1 MKNGHQGAR
10 YGWDAI
16 MKRTVR
22 GWTVPTAMLAV
33 ALLSA
38 IPALGGAGQ
47 AASGSGGVSARAP
60 ASARLASGP
69 AVPEGAPAMT
79 PAQKQA
85 QAHIEDG
92 FFELKVENREKA
104 IAAFRK
110 ALDLDPK
117 SSRARFG
124 LGTALIADE
133 RYAEAIRVLEG
144 AIRNDPKDYFVRN
157 NLAWLYA
164 TAKDVRFRD
173 GRKAV
178 ALAQES
184 MLLAPS
190 DFHVWSTLAEGYF
203 ICGDYV
209 RALRS
214 AEEAERIARISN
226 VDPAAVQEYT
236 AQAERC
242 RSAARAMDILE

>member
-1 MKNGHQGAR
+1 MYAWGMR
-10 YGWDAI
+10 REIMGWAAAAAMI
-16 MKRTVR
+16 VVAASPA
-22 GWTVPTAMLAV
+22 VPAPRSTAG
-33 ALLSA
+33 S
-38 IPALGGAGQ
+38 GAGAG
-47 AASGSGGVSARAP
+47 AAAP
-60 ASARLASGP
+60 AAAAPARHAAGP
-69 AVPEGAPAMT
+69 AAPEGAPAAMT

-85 QAHIEDG
+85 QALVDDG
-92 FFELKVENREKA
+92 FFELKVENRDKA
-104 IAAFRK
+104 VTAFRK
-110 ALDLDPK
+110 ALEIDPK
-117 SSRARFG
+117 NSRARFG
-124 LGTALIADE
+124 LGTALIAGE

-144 AIRNDPKDYFVRN
+144 AVRNDPKDYFVRN

-203 ICGDYV
+203 ISGDYA

-214 AEEAERIARISN
+214 AEEAERIARASN
-226 VDPAAVQEYT
+226 VDPATVQEYT